1 MKSIAGLASENKPL
15 PAVPHPDFNKFK
27 TEYHPN
33 SGRPTVIENFSVYG
47 CGDAV
52 PPFVDNSP
60 WLPFSCC
67 ADFEFAELAHR
78 AALSKEHMDKFL
90 WLIWNAV
97 DGHAKLTFKT
107 HGDVLRAWDKASM
120 QMTPFEK
127 HVISVDYQKGTLD
140 FDVYS
145 QPLWDWAM
153 DLLNEPI
160 LAPHFE
166 WNAQQLYK
174 HDGTRYEQFIH
185 EPWTA
190 DHWWRIQSS
199 LPNNGV
205 PFSFILY
212 ADKTHLSSSGN
223 VKGYPVISR
232 CANLPVPEDAE
243 EDHKLSYTNLKHVV
257 WHEAFLKFLEVIIL
271 YSKTGF
277 AHKCFNDVERWL
289 YALILLL
296 LADYEE
302 QCVMALIQGTGSL
315 CPCPICLVPSSKLC
329 DHTVTYP
336 TQKVEDAQ
344 IRIKLYEENRA
355 AGEAAL
361 KEQVENSNPHE
372 TISQDPLHA
381 FQGGLY
387 GYHIHEEAKSL
398 AELLGRSALKQIDE
412 QFDAFP
418 RWRGLNHFHRVT
430 NISFSDG
437 NKFQDI
443 SKQFLFA
450 AHNVLTKQKS
460 KAGYMLLR
468 CIASYLK
475 VDMYILLDTQMEST
489 LAAGEAAYEYC
500 KVAGDSTKNWNF
512 PKVHAGKHIFH
523 DIREKGAARNFST
536 RPNEKQHGPL
546 KRMYLRQTNH
556 KDIAN
561 QLLQLDHRT
570 LVSELI
576 GGRIAQLDEQRLREL
591 RDADNNNNDPDDND
605 DPEDATHIGVSFQG
619 HIYLGSP
626 QCPTSFADVE
636 EANSSS
642 RAFDQFWKKFSTF
655 INEFLPAHDIPLP
668 DGKMWLRPA
677 AQDKLQE
684 YRYLKVHYESVVDWK
699 LAMDYL
705 RCNLNF
711 HGHERRD
718 CTLIHTHDKDGNSKN
733 IFAQILF
740 MFKYSVGDQCLDLAL
755 VLPMDAPIG
764 PRPAVDQDLQ
774 FTRLRVWP
782 PASSEFLSIHSIIR
796 GALVVPD
803 YANPL

>member
-1 MKSIAGLASENKPL
+1 MN
-15 PAVPHPDFNKFK
+15 
-27 TEYHPN
+27 
-33 SGRPTVIENFSVYG
+33 
-47 CGDAV
+47 
-52 PPFVDNSP
+52 
-60 WLPFSCC
+60 
-67 ADFEFAELAHR
+67 
-78 AALSKEHMDKFL
+78 
-90 WLIWNAV
+90 
-97 DGHAKLTFKT
+97 
-107 HGDVLRAWDKASM
+107 
-120 QMTPFEK
+120 
-127 HVISVDYQKGTLD
+127 
-140 FDVYS
+140 
-145 QPLWDWAM
+145 
-153 DLLNEPI
+153 LLNEPI

-174 HDGTRYEQFIH
+174 HD
-185 EPWTA
+185 

-205 PFSFILY
+205 PFAFILY

-223 VKGYPVISR
+223 VKGYPVIAQ
-232 CANLPVPEDAE
+232 CTNLPVGIQNCAGIGGDRLVGWLPIVPEDAE
-243 EDHKLSYTNLKHVV
+243 EDHKLSYTNLKRV
-257 WHEAFLKFLEVIIL
+257 FLEVVIL

-277 AHKCFNDVERWL
+277 AHKCFDDVEWWL

-296 LADYEE
+296 SADYEE
-302 QCVMALIQGTGSL
+302 QCMMALIWGTGSL
-315 CPCPICLVPSSKLC
+315 CPCPICLVPSSKLR

-336 TQKVEDAQ
+336 TRKVEDAQ
-344 IRIKLYEENRA
+344 IRVKLYENHA
-355 AGEAAL
+355 TGEAAL
-361 KEQVENSNPHE
+361 KEQGLRPVKNIFWRVENSNPHE
-372 TISQDPLHA
+372 TISQDPLHT

-398 AELLGRSALKQIDE
+398 AELLGCSALKQIDE

-418 RWRGLNHFHRVT
+418 RWRGLNHFRWVT

-437 NKFQDI
+437 NKFRDI

-475 VDMYILLDTQMEST
+475 VDMYISLDTQMEST
-489 LAAGEAAYEYC
+489 LAAGEAAYVEFLKCLDEYC

-523 DIREKGAARNFST
+523 DIREKGTTWNFST
-536 RPNEKQHGPL
+536 HPNEKQHGPL
-546 KRMYLRQTNH
+546 KQMYLHQMNH

-561 QLLQLDHRT
+561 QLLQIDHRT
-570 LVSELI
+570 LVFELI
-576 GGRIAQLDEQRLREL
+576 GGHIAQLDEQRLQEL
-591 RDADNNNNDPDDND
+591 RDADNNNNNPDDND
-605 DPEDATHIGVSFQG
+605 DPEDATHIGMSFQG

-626 QCPTSFADVE
+626 QRPTSFADVE

-642 RAFDQFWKKFSTF
+642 CAFDQFRKKFSTF
-655 INEFLPAHDIPLP
+655 INKFLPAHDIPLP
-668 DGKMWLRPA
+668 DGKTWLRPA

-684 YRYLKVHYESVVDWK
+684 YRYLKVHYKSVIDWK
-699 LAMDYL
+699 LATDYL
-705 RCNLNF
+705 CCNPNF
-711 HGHERRD
+711 HRHERHD
-718 CTLIHTHDKDGNSKN
+718 CALIRTHDKDGNSKN

-774 FTRLRVWP
+774 FTRLRAWP
-782 PASSEFLSIHSIIR
+782 AASSEFLSIHSIIC

-803 YANPL
+803 YANPH